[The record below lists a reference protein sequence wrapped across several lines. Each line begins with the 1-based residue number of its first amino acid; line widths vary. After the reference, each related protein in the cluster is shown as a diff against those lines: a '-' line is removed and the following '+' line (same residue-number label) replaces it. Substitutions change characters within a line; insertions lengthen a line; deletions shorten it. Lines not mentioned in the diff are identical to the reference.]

1 MREKPASSLVWK
13 FLRLCEYGIYLSALV
28 AAFAAVTLGVLF
40 YAYSRNLPPLD
51 PLESYASTRGE
62 GARWS
67 QSTQVL
73 AVDGTVIGEFYE
85 EDRVVVEFSQVPEV
99 MKQAIVAV
107 EDERFDPNHPQA
119 WVRRNGIDPI
129 GIARAALVNIAA
141 GKKVQGGSTITQQ
154 LAKNLFLTSDRT
166 LKRKIQEL
174 LLARE
179 IERRFS
185 RDEILERYLNKVFLG
200 NHAYGIAS
208 AAMRYFSVDL
218 QKPGAT
224 LTLGQAAMLAGLAKA
239 PSSYAPHRHPDR
251 ARERQRIVLKRM
263 VDCGYIKAE
272 QIEPAIDEFWKGF
285 DRNLVT
291 VPDEDS
297 NAVQVKVAHGGFFL
311 EYVRQELLKVLDAE
325 SLYKGGYRVQTT
337 LDVRIQAKA
346 EAAMQAGLARLTK
359 DVKARGIS
367 LAKGPLEGAL
377 VAVDHRNGHILAMVG
392 GSRWSTA
399 NQYNRAVQAW
409 RQAGSSF
416 KPFVYFTALE
426 SGDATLGTVLRDQSF
441 QVPETDWTPRNY
453 DGSERGPVL
462 PRYALTHSLNISAV
476 RMLLMTSAEKVLE
489 RAKNALGI
497 DVSRM
502 QPYPSMALGAFEATL
517 LQMVSA
523 YSTWANGG
531 VRYEPYPI
539 LSIMDRNGGIVRQF
553 GDFPM
558 HKATTPD
565 VAFLMT
571 SILQSVVQRGTA
583 ASAVGAPLARARK
596 PIPAAGKT
604 GTTDDYA
611 DAWFVGYTPTIT
623 AGVWVGFDERRTMG
637 SGMTGGR
644 AAGTIW
650 ADFIKGALEGQDPG
664 SFPAKPSEIVTAGIC
679 SLTGLIASPDCT
691 NIIDEFFVDRTMP
704 HEICTVH
711 SDPALL
717 QQFLMGERE
726 ADDTGL
732 TIWPDNVSIGY
743 DTMQYL
749 IESRE
754 RLRAII
760 DAEAP
765 RDPNAPLSPGAPRTP
780 EDAPP
785 AAPPPLP

>member
-1 MREKPASSLVWK
+1 MKEKPRNSLFRK
-13 FLRLCEYGIYLSALV
+13 FLKVCEVGIYISALI
-28 AAFAAVTLGVLF
+28 AASGAVILGVLF
-40 YAYSRNLPPLD
+40 YTYSRNLPSLEPLQ
-51 PLESYASTRGE
+51 SYASTSGD
-62 GARWS
+62 GGRWS

-73 AVDGTVIGEFYE
+73 AIDGTVIGEFFE
-85 EDRVVVEFSQVPEV
+85 EDRVVIGIEQIPEV
-99 MKQAIVAV
+99 MRKAIIAV
-107 EDERFDPNHPQA
+107 EDERFDGNHPQA

-129 GIARAALVNIAA
+129 GIVRAALVNIAA

-166 LKRKIQEL
+166 LKRKIQEI

-185 RDEILERYLNKVFLG
+185 RDEILERYLNKVFFG
-200 NHAYGIAS
+200 YHAYGLAS
-208 AAMRYFSVDL
+208 AAMRYYSVDL
-218 QKPGAT
+218 QKPNET

-239 PSSYAPHRHPDR
+239 PSYYAPHRHPER
-251 ARERQRIVLKRM
+251 AKERQRIVLRRM
-263 VDCGYIKAE
+263 VDCGYIGADE
-272 QIEPAIDEFWKGF
+272 IEPAIEEFWESF
-285 DRNLVT
+285 DKNLVT
-291 VPDEDS
+291 VPDADS
-297 NAVQVKVAHGGFFL
+297 GAVGVKVEHGGFFV
-311 EYVRQELLKVLDAE
+311 EYVRRELLKYLSDGE
-325 SLYKGGYRVQTT
+325 IRKGGYRVQTT
-337 LDVRIQAKA
+337 LDVAMQRKA
-346 EAAMQAGLARLTK
+346 EIAMQAGLARLTK
-359 DVKARGIS
+359 DITARRIS

-377 VAVDHRNGHILAMVG
+377 VAIDHSNGHILAMVG
-392 GSRWSTA
+392 GSQWSTG
-399 NQYNRAVQAW
+399 NQYNRAVQAL

-426 SGDATLGTVLRDQSF
+426 SNEATLGTVLRDQSF
-441 QVPETDWTPRNY
+441 QVPGTDWTPRNY
-453 DGSERGPVL
+453 DGSQRGPVL
-462 PRYALTHSLNISAV
+462 PRYALTHSLNIAAV
-476 RMLLMTSAEKVLE
+476 RMLLQTSGEKVLE
-489 RAKNALGI
+489 RAKTALGL

-502 QPYPSMALGAFEATL
+502 QPYPSMALGAFEVTL
-517 LQMVSA
+517 LQMVGA
-523 YSTWANGG
+523 YSTWANAGTR
-531 VRYEPYPI
+531 VEPYPI
-539 LSIMDRNGGIVRQF
+539 LSIVDRNGKVFKQF
-553 GDFPM
+553 DPFPENR
-558 HKATTPD
+558 ATTPEA
-565 VAFLMT
+565 AFLMT

-623 AGVWVGFDERRTMG
+623 AGVWIGFDERRTMG
-637 SGMTGGR
+637 PGMTGGR

-650 ADFIKGALEGQDPG
+650 ADFIKGALEGKDPG
-664 SFPAKPSEIVTAGIC
+664 KFPSRPDNIVTAGIC
-679 SLTGLIASPDCT
+679 SLTGLIASQDCT
-691 NIIDEFFVDRTMP
+691 NIIDEFFINQTMP
-704 HEICTVH
+704 HDFCEVH

-717 QQFLMGERE
+717 QQFMMGDAEV
-726 ADDTGL
+726 DDSGM

-765 RDPNAPLSPGAPRTP
+765 RDPTAPLSPGAPRMP